1 MDNYK
6 AVICCVNSKYIH
18 SSLAPWCLFAGI
30 KEYCNSTITP
40 VVVEGT
46 INEKIENIQN
56 RIVAEKPNVVGFCAY
71 IWNIGVV
78 NKLAEFLKATMPN
91 VQIVLGGPEV
101 SYNAENVLNE
111 NQNVDYVVSGE
122 GEVAFANLVTAIS
135 NKELP
140 QNISGVSYRNKD
152 ELVIAEPAILETDPV
167 SPYCEDFFENLKGRI
182 AYLETSRGCPYSCAF
197 CLSGR
202 CGKARFFDIDRAKN
216 DIILLANSG
225 AQTIKLVDRTFN
237 ANKARAKE
245 LYQFIIDNYKVK
257 IPENV
262 CFHFEIAGDILDDET
277 INILSSA
284 PVGLMQLEIGLQSF
298 NEKTLAYINRKTNTQ
313 RLCQNILKLTKN
325 NNMHIHID
333 LIAGLPYEDLNSFK
347 NSFNTAF
354 SLKSDML
361 QLGFLKLLY
370 GAPMREN
377 PEQFPCEY
385 KKTAPYEVIKTPWI
399 NEDELAQLHR
409 LEDALD
415 RVHNSGRFKRTTE
428 YALCQSGLT
437 PFDFFDGFANYIKN
451 KKIEKIPLD
460 MYTQLLFEYIKTL
473 KNIDKVVLR
482 DKMVCDRIC
491 TNASG
496 KLPQALQI
504 KDENFRVYKIALK
517 ENPKYKQPDKVVRGI
532 AILYS
537 QQSVAY
543 VDYVD
548 KNNSTGEY
556 PLNIVPISELE
567 ADKN

>member
-1 MDNYK
+1 MKNFK
-6 AVICCVNSKYIH
+6 AVICCMNSKYIH

-30 KEYCNSTITP
+30 KEYCNNTIVP

-46 INEKIENIQN
+46 INEDIKNIQN
-56 RIVAEKPNVVGFCAY
+56 RLLAEKPDVIGFCSY
-71 IWNIGVV
+71 IWNIDVV
-78 NKLAEFLKATMPN
+78 NRLAEFVKTAMPD
-91 VQIVLGGPEV
+91 VPVILGGPEV
-101 SYNAENVLNE
+101 SYNAENILIE
-111 NQNVDYVVSGE
+111 NQNVDFVVSGE
-122 GEVAFANLVTAIS
+122 GEEAFAKLVSAVEQKI
-135 NKELP
+135 LP
-140 QNISGVSYRNKD
+140 QNISGVSYKNNGQ
-152 ELVIAEPAILETDPV
+152 LVISDPAIFENDPV
-167 SPYCEDFFENLKGRI
+167 SPYCDEYFENLKGRI

-202 CGKARFFDIDRAKN
+202 CGKARFFDIDRAKK

-245 LYQFIIDNYKVK
+245 LYQFIIDNYKLN

-277 INILSSA
+277 IKILSSA

-298 NEKTLAYINRKTNTQ
+298 NEKTLAYINRKTNTK
-313 RLCQNILKLTKN
+313 RLCENILKLTKN

-333 LIAGLPYEDLNSFK
+333 LVAGLPYEDLKSFR

-354 SLKSDML
+354 SLNSNML

-377 PEQFPCEY
+377 PEKFPCEY

-399 NEDELAQLHR
+399 NERELVQLHR

-415 RVHNSGRFKRTTE
+415 RVHNSGRFRRTTD
-428 YALCQSGLT
+428 YALSQSKIT
-437 PFDFFDGFANYIKN
+437 PFDFFDGFASYIKN
-451 KKIEKIPLD
+451 EQIEKIPLD
-460 MYTQLLFEYIKTL
+460 KYTQLLFEYIKTL
-473 KNIDKVVLR
+473 ENIDKIILR
-482 DKMVCDRIC
+482 DKMVCDRLC

-504 KDENFRVYKIALK
+504 KDENFRTYKIALK
-517 ENPKYKQPDKVVRGI
+517 ENPKYKKPDKVVRGL

-537 QQSVAY
+537 QQSIAY

-548 KNNSTGEY
+548 KNSSTGEY
-556 PLNIVPISELE
+556 PLNIVSISQLNVI
-567 ADKN
+567 K